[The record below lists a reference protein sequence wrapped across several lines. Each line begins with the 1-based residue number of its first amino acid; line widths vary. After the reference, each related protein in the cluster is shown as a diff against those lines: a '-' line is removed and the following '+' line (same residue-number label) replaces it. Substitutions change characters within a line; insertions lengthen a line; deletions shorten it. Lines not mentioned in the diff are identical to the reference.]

1 MHFSRMLRSLT
12 LFTAV
17 LAYAAVADAND
28 SAASKSSGGIVLTRE
43 ARISMEKERLTISE
57 KKITVEYEFL
67 NDTDEDITTEVA
79 FPIPT
84 YDAGEYESAA
94 GMRTFDDF
102 HVWIESKEVR
112 YETDTRAFIGKR
124 DITDILNHYHVD
136 IATEGHYNEEFV
148 DIDKLS
154 KQQQAE
160 LKQLGIPS
168 IGNMHLGWSVH
179 KTYHWQ
185 QTFPAHTTL
194 HVRHEYTPAFGFQ
207 ELQAQLFT
215 PTVLATDIA
224 DLEARAKQNPTD
236 PDRFTFAIKEDKD
249 ESNLI
254 KNACIESALQRKLA
268 DTVSH
273 YDDKTK
279 QSQGDYVY
287 ASWVDYILTTANSW
301 KTPIKNFELIVE
313 KGPDPYGRQ
322 PFVSFCWDGPVKKLD
337 ATHFQATAT
346 DFVPRHELHI
356 LFMSVA
362 K

>member
-1 MHFSRMLRSLT
+1 MLRSLT
-12 LFTAV
+12 LFTVV

-43 ARISMEKERLTISE
+43 AHISMEKERLTISE

-67 NDTDEDITTEVA
+67 NDSDEDITTEVA
-79 FPIPT
+79 FPIPP

-102 HVWIESKEVR
+102 HVWIENKEVR

-124 DITDILNHYHVD
+124 DITDILNRYHVD
-136 IATEGHYNEEFV
+136 IATVGHYNDEFV

-168 IGNMHLGWSVH
+168 TYNMRWGWSVH

-185 QTFPAHTTL
+185 QTFPAHTTM
-194 HVRHEYTPAFGFQ
+194 HVRHEYKPAYGFQ
-207 ELQAQLFT
+207 ALQAHLFT
-215 PTVLATDIA
+215 PTGLTTDIA

-236 PDRFTFAIKEDKD
+236 PSRFSYAIEEDKA
-249 ESNLI
+249 ESKLI
-254 KNACIESALQRKLA
+254 NNACVEPALQKKLA
-268 DTVSH
+268 DTVDH
-273 YDDKTK
+273 YDEKTK
-279 QSQGDYVY
+279 QSQGDYVD

-313 KGPDPYGRQ
+313 KGSDPSGRQ
-322 PFVSFCWDGPVKKLD
+322 PFVSFCWDGPVMKLD
-337 ATHFQATAT
+337 ATHFQATAK
-346 DFVPRHELHI
+346 DFVPKHELHI
-356 LFMSVA
+356 LFMFVA